1 MSGERIPYRAARW
14 MTAAALVVA
23 PLATGGCAADSVST
37 SESVTLST
45 EQVVSM
51 AMKAERKRAELP
63 KGFPAQVPVIEG
75 IVGPAGFYDEA
86 NGLWIY
92 EISAEH
98 TPAEVVEWYK
108 RAYTNANWI
117 VIAEESVAIG
127 DGQAVTLE
135 LEKGAGARSVITV
148 RSADEGASL
157 VEATIGIGAPIGET
171 Y

>member
-1 MSGERIPYRAARW
+1 MPRRAARW
-14 MTAAALVVA
+14 LTAVVLVVA
-23 PLATGGCAADSVST
+23 ALGTGGCAT
-37 SESVTLST
+37 SGPVTLST

-51 AMKAERKRAELP
+51 AMKTERKRAVLP
-63 KGFPAQVPVIEG
+63 QDFPAQVPVIEG
-75 IVGPAGFYDEA
+75 TIGPASFYDEG

-98 TPAEVVEWYK
+98 TPVEVVEWYK

-117 VIAEESVAIG
+117 VIAEESAATG
-127 DGQAVTLE
+127 DGEAVTLE

-148 RSADEGASL
+148 RPADEGAAL
-157 VEATIGIGAPIGET
+157 VEATVGIGAPIGET